1 MVLEYDASFR
11 RDFFFHHGTFWGGL
25 DDCFVPRKIKI
36 FSILFQDQ
44 PQARYI
50 QGKRIYGGPQML
62 QLSLDGHR
70 LYVTTSLFSPWDKQF
85 YPDMCKQ
92 GSMLLKIDVDHE
104 NGGMKLDENFLVD
117 YGQEPDGPVLAHEI
131 RYPGGDCT
139 SDIYLTHTEK
149 MAKI

>member
-1 MVLEYDASFR
+1 MGRQGAQGPTSSSLYSRQADLWRSSNASIELGR
-11 RDFFFHHGTFWGGL
+11 
-25 DDCFVPRKIKI
+25 
-36 FSILFQDQ
+36 S
-44 PQARYI
+44 A
-50 QGKRIYGGPQML
+50 
-62 QLSLDGHR
+62 

-92 GSMLLKIDVDHE
+92 GSMLLKINVDHE